1 MKKFVSMICFSLI
14 LLASCSQVVGMHNKG
29 LEKSISSAL
38 EKKSVTE
45 INFNSLTDFDWDKA
59 YLITPYTDQETISEQ
74 LGVKFKDPANMAYR
88 DDIYLLVF
96 LDKNKVVQFVKI
108 PTKYGQLMDG
118 NKDGFTPSNAIIK
131 IQKN

>member
-1 MKKFVSMICFSLI
+1 MKKFIYLIFFSLI
-14 LLASCSQVVGMHNKG
+14 FLASCSQSGGMHNKG

-45 INFNSLTDFDWDKA
+45 IDINSLTDFEWDKA
-59 YLITPYTDQETISEQ
+59 YLITPYTDQETINKQ
-74 LGVKFKDPANMAYR
+74 LGVKFKDPTNMVIR

-96 LDKNKVVQFVKI
+96 LNKNKVVQYIKI
-108 PTKYGQLMDG
+108 PTKYGQLMYGD
-118 NKDGFTPSNAIIK
+118 KDGISLSNSIIK